1 METIVEKRGVS
12 IALSAIVSAGG
23 QRPTFPASA
32 GLHESVERAR
42 SHADGRLGR
51 ALRCGRS
58 ALRIVHDGG
67 KLTSVRSPRTT
78 LDLAISRRN
87 KGTWPPRRAS
97 TRTRAAAP
105 RSACR
110 RPLSGAPPVMSQ
122 CDRLTTRAHAGTSR
136 ESRVEDR
143 SERATGTRDRLACW
157 TIEGPRFWRI
167 VSTTGTYGSS
177 DIRLKK
183 NVAPIAGGLDEL
195 LKLRGVTY
203 EWTNPEEHANQ
214 TGIQRGFI
222 AQEVEKVFPGW
233 VGQDPKGFKTLSVQQ
248 IEALEVESIRTLKLQ
263 NDLLAERIKEL
274 ESGRRPLVS
283 GIDLNG
289 VGFGIGGL
297 AIAGAIV
304 FVARRKREEQPRMI
318 ASS

>member
-1 METIVEKRGVS
+1 MKRGEPSGYAPNSTGYGVY
-12 IALSAIVSAGG
+12 GTG
-23 QRPTFPASA
+23 Q
-32 GLHESVERAR
+32 
-42 SHADGRLGR
+42 HAVYGSSSD
-51 ALRCGRS
+51 
-58 ALRIVHDGG
+58 
-67 KLTSVRSPRTT
+67 T
-78 LDLAISRRN
+78 
-87 KGTWPPRRAS
+87 
-97 TRTRAAAP
+97 
-105 RSACR
+105 
-110 RPLSGAPPVMSQ
+110 SGAGVGVYGV
-122 CDRLTTRAHAGTSR
+122 AGYGGNG
-136 ESRVEDR
+136 VEG
-143 SERATGTRDRLACW
+143 SCS
-157 TIEGPRFWRI
+157 GPYCYAGYFSGN
-167 VSTTGTYGSS
+167 VYTTGTYGSS